1 MTMWTD
7 YRGRAVLVTG
17 GTRGIGLATAKAF
30 SRCGADVFITA
41 KWGSVSERTLHE
53 SFAADGLAAPVLL
66 DADARVDDD
75 TAQVMATI
83 GRTHATLHA
92 FVSNVAF
99 APVVAGLDEYTLRG
113 LLTGIEYSAWP
124 LVSHTLAARRQFG
137 HAPRYV
143 IGMSSEGAE
152 TLHFRYDL
160 VAVSKAA
167 LETLARYLHQ
177 RLRDGGTR
185 VNVVRTRFVD
195 TEALRSSF
203 SEVFIPFVT
212 ERAPGI
218 ISTPEV
224 VADAVLALCSGWL
237 DGMGGQVIRAD
248 GGAHVFDNFSRLYTL
263 SQEHQS

>member
-1 MTMWTD
+1 MWAD

-30 SRCGADVFITA
+30 SRCGADLFVTA
-41 KWGSVSERTLHE
+41 KWGSVTEQSLHD
-53 SFAADGLAAPVLL
+53 SFAADGLRAPVLL
-66 DADARVDDD
+66 DADARVEAD
-75 TAQVMATI
+75 TAMVMSTI
-83 GRTHATLHA
+83 GQTHASLDA

-99 APVVAGLDEYTLRG
+99 APVVASLEEYTLRG
-113 LLTGIEYSAWP
+113 MLSGIEYSAWP
-124 LVSHTLAARRQFG
+124 LVSHTLAARSQFG
-137 HAPRYV
+137 RAPRYV

-177 RLRDGGTR
+177 RLRDEGTR

-203 SEVFIPFVT
+203 SDAFIPFVSAH
-212 ERAPGI
+212 APGI
-218 ISTPEV
+218 VSTPDV

-248 GGAHVFDNFSRLYTL
+248 GGAHVFDNFSRLYSL